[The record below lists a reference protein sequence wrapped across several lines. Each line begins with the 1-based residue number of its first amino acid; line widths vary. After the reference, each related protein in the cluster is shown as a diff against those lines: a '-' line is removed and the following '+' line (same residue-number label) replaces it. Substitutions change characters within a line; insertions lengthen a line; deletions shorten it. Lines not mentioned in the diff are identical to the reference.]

1 MPANLEAIGLIRH
14 LGDARAVDGV
24 DLAVDAGEFVSLLG
38 PSGCGKTTTL
48 RLIAGLE
55 SPDAGRI
62 LIDGKDVTE
71 TPVQRRGLG
80 MVFQQYALFP
90 NLNAWENIAFSLRL
104 RRLPKQEITERV
116 EALLATVHLTDA
128 AKRFPHQLSGGMQ
141 QRVALARA
149 LAMEPPLLLLDEP
162 LSALDAAI
170 RDELRGELR
179 RLQKRLDLT
188 VIYVTHDQAEA
199 MALSDRIVVMDK
211 GVVSQIGSP
220 QDIYHAPA
228 NRFAAGFVGSS
239 NRCETVVELIEGKP
253 TIRWGRDHLTVND
266 AQARIGERVSA
277 VWRPES
283 AMLATKPA
291 PGASLVGVIEL
302 ATFMGPL
309 TRFDIRLPTGET
321 PVMVDLVSETA
332 QLYDIGQRVAVVLP
346 HDAIRL
352 YPIS

>member
-1 MPANLEAIGLIRH
+1 MPAHLEAIGLIKQF
-14 LGDARAVDGV
+14 GGTRAVDGV
-24 DLAVDAGEFVSLLG
+24 DLQATAGEFLSLLG

-48 RLIAGLE
+48 RLVAGLE

-62 LIDGKDVTE
+62 LIDGQDVTAI
-71 TPVQRRGLG
+71 PAQRRGLG

-90 NLNAWENIAFSLRL
+90 NMSAWENVAFSLRL
-104 RRLPKQEITERV
+104 RRMPKAEIARRV
-116 EALLATVHLTDA
+116 DDLLALVHLEEA
-128 AKRFPHQLSGGMQ
+128 AQRYPHQLSGGMQ

-179 RLQKRLDLT
+179 RIQKRLGLT
-188 VIYVTHDQAEA
+188 VIYVTHDQSEA

-211 GVVSQIGSP
+211 GIVSQIGTP
-220 QDIYHAPA
+220 QEIYNRPS

-239 NRCETVVELIEGKP
+239 NRCDTVVEMIEGKP
-253 TIRWGRDHLTVND
+253 AIRWGNDHLTVND
-266 AQARIGERVSA
+266 AQTRIGERVSA

-291 PGASLVGVIEL
+291 RGASLQGEIEL

-309 TRFDIRLPTGET
+309 TRFDIRLPASET
-321 PVMVDLVSETA
+321 PVFVDLVSETA

-346 HDAIRL
+346 RDALRL